1 MLQVLFDELRKI
13 DEFES
18 NFRPT
23 EESKKRRAEIEKA
36 IDETVTF
43 YKRASRT
50 P

>member
-1 MLQVLFDELRKI
+1 MLKVLFDELRKI

-23 EESKKRRAEIEKA
+23 EESKKRKAEVEKA
-36 IDETVTF
+36 IDVHMSLF
-43 YKRASRT
+43 LRASRT